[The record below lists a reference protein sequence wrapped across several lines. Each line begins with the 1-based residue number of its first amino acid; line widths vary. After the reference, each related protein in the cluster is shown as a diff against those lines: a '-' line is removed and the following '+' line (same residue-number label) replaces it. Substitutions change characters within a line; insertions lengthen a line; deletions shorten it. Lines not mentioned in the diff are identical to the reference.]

1 MRHLG
6 LPLRWILPLV
16 VLAAFMLIQ
25 LYSVSSSLHST
36 KHSFFVEEQQR
47 AVAYAS
53 EIVRLAEHGL
63 ANDPSM
69 VQREFLH
76 RASAPTLRRALLID
90 PNGMIL
96 MADRS
101 DWVGRSVNAMLDRD
115 HELLFRTQ
123 SFTRQPELKVTSN
136 GERFSLIMPFI
147 PPAKADEARSLD
159 KGALYMEYDL
169 SVPLA
174 QMTRSYLHARLP
186 DVVGGFVLTI
196 LLAIWIHARVSR
208 PLNEIEQ
215 MSNRVAGGDFTVKV
229 PETGHGELYQLARS
243 FNRMTMRLA
252 EAAERERLSAV
263 AFEGAE
269 ATLITDHDGNI
280 QKVNAAFEHM
290 TGFTAGDVRS
300 KTPRI
305 LKSGRQNL
313 AFYREMWR
321 HLLETGYWEGLIQN
335 RRKDGE
341 IYPQWT
347 SIRAVRDPQGRI
359 THFVASLF
367 DQTEQ
372 EQAAEALRESERR
385 FRSMFE
391 QSPMAY
397 LAMDEQARLID
408 VNDRICSMLGYRRDE
423 LIGKPFTRFSDK
435 DSIASQEGHLESLNL
450 HGHLTAQFALRRQDG
465 SALVAML
472 SGRVQYDARGRFVR
486 SHCILHD
493 ITERQQM
500 EDSLA
505 RREEQLRTLI
515 DAMPDMIV
523 LLDDQNRWLETNLFS
538 LRLLG
543 LTHDRYSGKTG
554 EELGQISP
562 HFADTFRQIDLANE
576 ATWQAGHMTRHEETV
591 RTEEDQQRIFDI
603 IRVPLF
609 HPGGVRKGLVMIG
622 RDVTEQRAA
631 TARAEHLAYHD
642 ALTGLPNR
650 LLLQDR
656 LTRALKTARRDEHIG
671 ALLQLDLDHF
681 KTVNDARGHEI
692 GDRLLQLVA
701 ERLEELLDED
711 QTLARLGADEFAV
724 LLPSLGRRHD
734 HAAKQAMQVSDRI
747 SRKIHEAMLIEG
759 ETFHLSASIGITLF
773 PAGDDSEDQPGDLLR
788 EADTAMYQ
796 AKSAGRDNT
805 RFYRSEMG
813 AQVAARLNLE
823 SQLRQA
829 LKENQFELY
838 VQPQVREDGSWVA
851 GEVLLRWIHPE
862 NGLIPPDVFIPVA
875 EDSRLIL
882 PIGDWV
888 LEESCKLLARARADG
903 HPQHLSVN
911 VSPRQFKQPDFV
923 DKVLERIESS
933 HAQPNDLTLE
943 ITEGLIIDNLE
954 DTVEK
959 MNRLAAVGVRFSLD
973 DFGTGYSSLSYL
985 KRLPFHE
992 LKIDKGFILDAPRDD
1007 NDAALVDTILAV
1019 SAHLKLAVVAEGV
1032 ETEEHL
1038 RFLANR
1044 GEMLYQGYH
1053 FSRPMP
1059 VVQWLEGLTGRG

>member
-36 KHSFFVEEQQR
+36 KNNFFENEQQR
-47 AVAYAS
+47 ALAHAA

-63 ANDPSM
+63 ANAPNM

-76 RASAPTLRRALLID
+76 RASAPTLKRALLID
-90 PNGMIL
+90 PDGMIL
-96 MADRS
+96 IADRS
-101 DWVGRSVNAMLDRD
+101 DWVGRSVNAMVDRD

-123 SFTRQPELKVTSN
+123 SFTRQPELNVTSN

-147 PPAKADEARSLD
+147 PPAGVDEARSLS

-169 SVPLA
+169 SAPLDEIT
-174 QMTRSYLHARLP
+174 QDYLVARLP
-186 DVVGGFVLTI
+186 DMVGGFILTI

-208 PLNEIEQ
+208 PLNEIEE

-229 PETGHGELYQLARS
+229 AETGHGELYQLARS
-243 FNRMTMRLA
+243 FNRMTARLA

-269 ATLITDHDGNI
+269 ATLITDQDGNI
-280 QKVNAAFEHM
+280 QKVNGAFEHM
-290 TGFTAGDVRS
+290 TGFTVEDVRG

-321 HLLETGYWEGLIQN
+321 HLLETGYWEGLIHN

-347 SIRAVRDPQGRI
+347 AIRAVRDPQGRI

-372 EQAAEALRESERR
+372 EQAAQALRESEER

-391 QSPMAY
+391 QSPIAYMA
-397 LAMDEQARLID
+397 LDEQARLID
-408 VNDRICSMLGYRRDE
+408 VNDRLCAMLGYRRDE
-423 LIGKPFTRFSDK
+423 LVGRAFAEF
-435 DSIASQEGHLESLNL
+435 AEGDAATAQKRHLESLNL
-450 HGHLTAQFALRRQDG
+450 HGHVTAQLRLQRQDE
-465 SALVAML
+465 SPLVAMI
-472 SGRVQYDARGRFVR
+472 SGRVQYDTRGRFVR
-486 SHCILHD
+486 SHCVLHD

-523 LLDDQNRWLETNLFS
+523 LLDDKNRWLETNLFS

-543 LTHDRYSGKTG
+543 LSHETYSGKTG
-554 EELGQISP
+554 EQLGHLSP
-562 HFADTFRQIDLANE
+562 FYADTFRQIDLANE

-591 RTEEDQQRIFDI
+591 RTEDKQQRVFDI

-609 HPGGVRKGLVMIG
+609 RPDGKRKGLVMIG

-650 LLLQDR
+650 LLLRDR
-656 LTRALKTARRDEHIG
+656 LTRALKTAHRDQHIG

-681 KTVNDARGHEI
+681 KTVNDARGHEV
-692 GDRLLQLVA
+692 GDLLLQAMADRLQD
-701 ERLEELLDED
+701 LLDED
-711 QTLARLGADEFAV
+711 QTLARLGADEFAL

-734 HAAKQAMQVSDRI
+734 HAAKQAMQMAERI
-747 SRKIHEAMLIEG
+747 SRRIHEALEVEG

-773 PAGDDSEDQPGDLLR
+773 PAGTDSEDQPGDLLR

-813 AQVAARLNLE
+813 EQVQARLNLE
-823 SQLRQA
+823 SQLRAA
-829 LKENQFELY
+829 LKEEQFQLY
-838 VQPQVREDGSWVA
+838 VQPQVRADGSWQA

-862 NGLIPPDVFIPVA
+862 KGLVPPDVFIPVA
-875 EDSRLIL
+875 EESRLIV
-882 PIGDWV
+882 PIGTWV
-888 LEESCKLLARARADG
+888 LEQACAVLKKTRAQGR
-903 HPQHLSVN
+903 PQHLSVN
-911 VSPRQFKQPDFV
+911 VSPRQFKQTDFV
-923 DKVLERIESS
+923 DTVLSVVERSG
-933 HAQPNDLTLE
+933 ADAGDLTLE
-943 ITEGLIIDNLE
+943 VTEGLIIDNLE

-959 MNRLAAVGVRFSLD
+959 MNRLAERGVRFSLD

-992 LKIDKGFILDAPRDD
+992 LKIDKGFILDAPHDD
-1007 NDAALVDTILAV
+1007 NDAALVDTIIAV
-1019 SAHLKLAVVAEGV
+1019 SAHLGLSVVAEGV
-1032 ETEEHL
+1032 ETEEHV
-1038 RFLANR
+1038 RFLTHR
-1044 GEMLYQGYH
+1044 GDMLYQGYH

-1059 VVQWLEGLTGRG
+1059 VADWLEQLAKA